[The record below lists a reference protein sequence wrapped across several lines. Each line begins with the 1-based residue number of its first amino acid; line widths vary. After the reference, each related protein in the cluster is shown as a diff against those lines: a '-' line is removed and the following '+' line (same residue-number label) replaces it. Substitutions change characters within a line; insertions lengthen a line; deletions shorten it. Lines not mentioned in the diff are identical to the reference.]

1 MSTLATSTVT
11 TENSL
16 TPLRLTTGNP
26 SSASMTI
33 NSGNSAVTVQGN
45 MRVGS
50 GTVFDSKGDVRDIPV
65 NAQSIDYTL
74 VLSDLGKVVS
84 AIGNVTIPPN
94 VFTSGDPITIFNNTL
109 TAKSLIPGAG
119 VTLYFAGTDL
129 TGTRTLYNRAICT
142 VLCIDTNIFVVS
154 GVGIA

>member
-26 SSASMTI
+26 GSASMTI
-33 NSGNSAVTVQGN
+33 NSGNTTITTVGN
-45 MRVGS
+45 LRVS
-50 GTVFDSKGDVRDIPV
+50 NQLIDSKGDVRDIPV

-84 AIGNVTIPPN
+84 AIGNITIPPN
-94 VFTSGDPITIFNNTL
+94 VFSSGDPITVFNNTL
-109 TAKSLIPGAG
+109 TTKSLIPGAG
-119 VTLYFAGTDL
+119 VTLYLAGTDL
-129 TGTRTLYNRAICT
+129 TGTRTLFNRAICT
-142 VLCIDTNIFVVS
+142 ILCIDVNVFVVS
-154 GVGIA
+154 GVGIT